1 MVERLRDSMLYVLAV
16 LVFGLDQFIK
26 WLVQSHMAVG
36 DTIPVWPSVVSIHYI
51 RNPGAAWGILDQAHW
66 LLVLVALAV
75 IAAVV
80 WIERRHRPGPFVS
93 VGLALVLG
101 GALGNLFDRV
111 FSGTVVDY
119 VYLQF
124 INFPVF
130 NLADVCIDL
139 GVILLLWRSFR
150 ADRKAGTSAGDVN
163 K

>member
-1 MVERLRDSMLYVLAV
+1 MLYVLAV

-26 WLVQSHMAVG
+26 WLVQSNMLVG
-36 DTIPVWPSVVSIHYI
+36 ETIPVWPPIVSIHYI

-75 IAAVV
+75 IAAVI
-80 WIERRHRPGPFVS
+80 WIERRYRPGALVS
-93 VGLALVLG
+93 VGLALLLG

-139 GVILLLWRSFR
+139 GVILLLWRSLR
-150 ADRKAGTSAGDVN
+150 TDKQPKTSAGDV
-163 K
+163 KK